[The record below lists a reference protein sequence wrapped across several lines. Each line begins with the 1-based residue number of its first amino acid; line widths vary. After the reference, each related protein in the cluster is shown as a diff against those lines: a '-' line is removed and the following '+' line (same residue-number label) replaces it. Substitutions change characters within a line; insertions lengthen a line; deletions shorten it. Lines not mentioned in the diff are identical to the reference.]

1 MTSALE
7 SSSQQYGIDCNAL
20 LSELQQ
26 VDPLGQQPDIV
37 QCEAINDAYNASLLT
52 SHQFLQKNLSSSS
65 ATAPHASEREAA
77 FSTQPCLQDPSTT
90 IPAGALSRADTF
102 MTSSRAFSAMTLSP
116 TSSV

>member
-1 MTSALE
+1 MASALE

-37 QCEAINDAYNASLLT
+37 QCEAINDAYKASLLT
-52 SHQFLQKNLSSSS
+52 SHQFLQKKLSSSS

-77 FSTQPCLQDPSTT
+77 SSTQPCLQDPSR
-90 IPAGALSRADTF
+90 ILAGALSRADTI
-102 MTSSRAFSAMTLSP
+102 MISSRASSAMTPSP
-116 TSSV
+116 ASSA